1 MLLLAH
7 SQFNGVIDH
16 IFVSSGEKGSPLR
29 VTAIL
34 GFPPGANLVEGPG
47 RSRQHKYSKE
57 SAIETRDETRD
68 ETLDGASGNEMSV
81 EGVESAQFGPI
92 PDELWGSD
100 HLALGVEM
108 AVR

>member
-1 MLLLAH
+1 M
-7 SQFNGVIDH
+7 IDH
-16 IFVSSGEKGSPLR
+16 IFVSSGEKDSPLH

-34 GFPPGANLVEGPG
+34 GFPPGANLEEGPG
-47 RSRQHKYSKE
+47 RSRQHKYSKD

-68 ETLDGASGNEMSV
+68 ETLEGASGNEIPV
-81 EGVESAQFGPI
+81 DGVESAQFGPI

-100 HLALGVEM
+100 HLALGVEI